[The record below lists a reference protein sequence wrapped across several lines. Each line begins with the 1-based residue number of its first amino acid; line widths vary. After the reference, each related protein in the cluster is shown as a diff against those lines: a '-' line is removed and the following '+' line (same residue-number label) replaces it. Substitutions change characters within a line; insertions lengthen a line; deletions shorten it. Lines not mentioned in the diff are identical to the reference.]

1 MTYLPITNPSEATG
15 NNPKS
20 ANSSREIHNRGV
32 EGEASRISTRWWNDF
47 QKLWP
52 GLSGREERVRVKTG
66 YVSRNKH
73 SPRACLPHQEG
84 EGEALNAARN
94 FLPPFLLLSIPLLF
108 LPLPSPF
115 SLFSNFCATRVES
128 LASKPLAYSLA
139 CALEFQRGYL
149 QRSRCTTQSCS

>member
-32 EGEASRISTRWWNDF
+32 EGGASRISTRWWNDF

-73 SPRACLPHQEG
+73 SPRACLPHQAEG
-84 EGEALNAARN
+84 EERR
-94 FLPPFLLLSIPLLF
+94 
-108 LPLPSPF
+108 
-115 SLFSNFCATRVES
+115 RVV
-128 LASKPLAYSLA
+128 AVYAV
-139 CALEFQRGYL
+139 
-149 QRSRCTTQSCS
+149 